1 MHKTRLASRPLSVAL
16 HLVNRDFQQVVS
28 VQHVQFIDCAEV
40 DAYNMAL

>member
-16 HLVNRDFQQVVS
+16 HLVNRDFQQVVR

-40 DAYNMAL
+40 DTYNVAL